1 MSVELYH
8 THHSTCSQKVRICLA
23 EKKMP
28 HPNKDWVAHEVDLG
42 NFEHLTP
49 EYLKINPNGVVPA
62 FAHDGTVIIESS
74 AIVEYI
80 DEVFPGPKMTPQD
93 AVGRAKMRS
102 WMRYI
107 EEVPTVAVRVPSF
120 ANLFAPM
127 RYSEYSDKKFSDHAE
142 RLPLRKRFY
151 QRMTKEGFGADDV
164 NYAKGQIRQ
173 TCERIDQAIAIN
185 GGPWIMGEQFTIA
198 DALVAP
204 LIDRMEDM
212 GYSYIWEDDLREMGN
227 WFITLKQRPS
237 FQATFYPGSRIS
249 DRYSDH
255 FRLAKDIEAERGY

>member
-1 MSVELYH
+1 
-8 THHSTCSQKVRICLA
+8 
-23 EKKMP
+23 
-28 HPNKDWVAHEVDLG
+28 
-42 NFEHLTP
+42 
-49 EYLKINPNGVVPA
+49 
-62 FAHDGTVIIESS
+62 
-74 AIVEYI
+74 
-80 DEVFPGPKMTPQD
+80 MTPQD

-185 GGPWIMGEQFTIA
+185 GGPWIMG
-198 DALVAP
+198 
-204 LIDRMEDM
+204 
-212 GYSYIWEDDLREMGN
+212 DDLTQADVSVVCFWDFIKKHRPKSAPEINCPQIEKISEMAN
-227 WFITLKQRPS
+227 LKPEFS
-237 FQATFYPGSRIS
+237 ATSP
-249 DRYSDH
+249 D
-255 FRLAKDIEAERGY
+255 K